1 MTYQVLA
8 RRLRPKDFASL
19 LNQEEAKNTLA
30 NALKNGRVAHAY
42 LFHGPRGTG
51 KTTVA
56 RIFAKCLNCHGG
68 ITDQPCHTCLSC
80 QEIAG
85 GTAIDVHE
93 IDGATYTKAEDMREI
108 MGMVVL
114 PPARDRFK
122 IYIIDE
128 VQMLS
133 NHAFNALLKTLEE
146 PPPHA
151 VFVFATTEK
160 HKIPATI
167 LSRCQVFG
175 FHLLSVEMLKGYL
188 ATVLKGEGIKASD
201 AVLHRLAR
209 AGGGSVRDTLSLLD
223 QVINL
228 CGKELDESVVVGM
241 LGETRVE
248 DFARLLL
255 MVSRQESAEIARTLR
270 QVRERGE
277 DLQQFFHAFVG
288 FLRAVLSIHL
298 QLEVEAYT
306 EAEREEVRRCAKALS
321 YEEGLR
327 AYNLCIENLPLVQ
340 RTEYPHLAV
349 ELLFLKLAELPK
361 LARLE
366 ELIAGGDVRRVP
378 VGVPPAPA
386 APPAQAERKK
396 TRKAQLIEM
405 LEAERA
411 FLAGY
416 LQEANFK
423 EGEETVEFLFPPKFR
438 RAYDRCAEK
447 ENLACITAAARE
459 IWGPGVKVTLA
470 MDEAV
475 QQALDARIQKDP
487 VIQALIRGAQATVEE
502 VEYLSDQEDSDEH

>member
-8 RRLRPKDFASL
+8 RRLRPQDFASL
-19 LNQEEAKNTLA
+19 LNQEEAKGTLA

-68 ITDQPCHTCLSC
+68 ITATPCHTCLSC
-80 QEIAG
+80 QEITS
-85 GTAIDVHE
+85 GTAVDVHE

-122 IYIIDE
+122 VYIIDE

-133 NHAFNALLKTLEE
+133 THAFNALLKTLEE

-175 FHLLSVEMLKGYL
+175 FHLLSVDMIKGYL
-188 ATVLKGEGIKASD
+188 VEVLKGEGIKAPD

-228 CGKELDESVVVGM
+228 CGKELDEAVVVKM

-255 MVSRQESAEIARTLR
+255 MVSRQESADIVRTLR

-277 DLQQFFHAFVG
+277 DLLQFFHAFVG
-288 FLRAVLSIHL
+288 FLRTVLSAHL
-298 QLEVEAYT
+298 QLEDDAFT
-306 EAEREEVRRCAKALS
+306 EAEREEVKRCATALS
-321 YEEGLR
+321 YEECLR

-378 VGVPPAPA
+378 VGMPPASS
-386 APPAQAERKK
+386 APPPAERKRTK
-396 TRKAQLIEM
+396 KAQLIEM
-405 LEAERA
+405 LEAEKA

-423 EGEETVEFLFPPKFR
+423 EAEGALELLFPPKFR
-438 RAYDRCAEK
+438 RAFDRCSEK
-447 ENLACITAAARE
+447 ENQECITQAARE
-459 IWGPGVKVTLA
+459 IWGSAVKVTLGL
-470 MDEAV
+470 DEAV
-475 QQALDARIQKDP
+475 QQALDTRIKKDP
-487 VIQALIRGAQATVEE
+487 AIQALIRGTQATVEE
-502 VEYLSDQEDSDEH
+502 VEYLSDQEESDEH

>member
-8 RRLRPKDFASL
+8 RRLRPQDFASL
-19 LNQEEAKNTLA
+19 LNQEEVKNTLI

-56 RIFAKCLNCHGG
+56 RIFAKCLNCSTG
-68 ITDQPCHTCLSC
+68 ITATPCHACLSC
-80 QEIAG
+80 QEIVA
-85 GTAIDVHE
+85 GTAVDIHE
-93 IDGATYTKAEDMREI
+93 IDGATYTGVDNIRDLREN
-108 MGMVVL
+108 VVF
-114 PPARDRFK
+114 PPGRDRFK
-122 IYIIDE
+122 VIIIDE
-128 VQMLS
+128 VHMLS
-133 NHAFNALLKTLEE
+133 TAAFNALLKTLEE

-151 VFVFATTEK
+151 IFIFASTEK
-160 HKIPATI
+160 HKIPVTI

-175 FHLLSVEMLKGYL
+175 FHLLSVEMIKGYL

-228 CGKELDESVVVGM
+228 CGKELDESVVVAM

-277 DLQQFFHAFVG
+277 DLLQFFHAFVG
-288 FLRAVLSIHL
+288 FLRTVLSVHL
-298 QLEVEAYT
+298 QLEDDT
-306 EAEREEVRRCAKALS
+306 FTDTEREEVRRCAKALS
-321 YEEGLR
+321 YEECLR

-378 VGVPPAPA
+378 VGMPAAPA
-386 APPAQAERKK
+386 AAPPPAERKRTK
-396 TRKAQLIEM
+396 KAQLIEM
-405 LEAERA
+405 LEAEKA

-423 EGEETVEFLFPPKFR
+423 EAEGALEILFPPKFK
-438 RAYDRCAEK
+438 RACERCAEK
-447 ENLACITAAARE
+447 ENLEVITKGAQE
-459 IWGPGVKVTLA
+459 IWGGAVKVTLG

-475 QQALDARIQKDP
+475 QQALDTRIKKDP
-487 VIQALIRGAQATVEE
+487 AIQALIRGTQATVEE
-502 VEYLSDQEDSDEH
+502 VEYLSDQEDNDEH

>member
-8 RRLRPKDFASL
+8 RRLRPQDFASL
-19 LNQEEAKNTLA
+19 LNQEDAKGTLT
-30 NALKNGRVAHAY
+30 NALKNGRAAHAY

-68 ITDQPCHTCLSC
+68 ITATPCLSC
-80 QEIAG
+80 LSCLEIAA
-85 GTAIDVHE
+85 GTAVDVHE

-122 IYIIDE
+122 VYIIDE

-175 FHLLSVEMLKGYL
+175 FHLLPVEMIKGYL
-188 ATVLKGEGIKASD
+188 GEVLKGEGLKASD

-255 MVSRQESAEIARTLR
+255 MVSRQESASIVRTLR
-270 QVRERGE
+270 GVRERGE
-277 DLQQFFHAFVG
+277 DLLQFFQAFVG
-288 FLRAVLSIHL
+288 FLRTVLSTHL
-298 QLEVEAYT
+298 QLEDDTYT
-306 EAEREEVRRCAKALS
+306 EAERGEVKRCAAALS
-321 YEEGLR
+321 YEECLR

-366 ELIAGGDVRRVP
+366 ELIASGDVRRVP
-378 VGVPPAPA
+378 VGMPA
-386 APPAQAERKK
+386 AQAPPPPERKK
-396 TRKAQLIEM
+396 TKKAQLIEM
-405 LEAERA
+405 LEAEKA

-416 LQEANFK
+416 LQDANFK
-423 EGEETVEFLFPPKFR
+423 ESAGALEILFAPKSR
-438 RAYDRCAEK
+438 RAHDRCAEK
-447 ENLACITAAARE
+447 ENLDCIAKAAGE
-459 IWGPGVKVTLA
+459 IWGGAVKVTVG

-475 QQALDARIQKDP
+475 QQALDTRIKKDP
-487 VIQALIRGAQATVEE
+487 AIQALIRGTQATVEE
-502 VEYLSDQEDSDEH
+502 VEYLSDQEDDSDEH

>member
-8 RRLRPKDFASL
+8 RRLRPQDFASL

-30 NALKNGRVAHAY
+30 NSLKNGRVAHAY

-56 RIFAKCLNCHGG
+56 RIFAKCLNCHSGV
-68 ITDQPCHTCLSC
+68 TATPCQTCLSC
-80 QEIAG
+80 QEIAAG
-85 GTAIDVHE
+85 MTMDVHE
-93 IDGATYTKAEDMREI
+93 IDGATYTGVDNIREI
-108 MGMVVL
+108 REMVVF

-122 IYIIDE
+122 VIIIDE
-128 VQMLS
+128 VHMLS
-133 NHAFNALLKTLEE
+133 NSAFNAILKTLEE

-151 VFVFATTEK
+151 IFIFASTEK

-175 FHLLSVEMLKGYL
+175 FHLLPVEMIKGYL
-188 ATVLKGEGIKASD
+188 AKILKGEGIKASD

-228 CGKELDESVVVGM
+228 CGKELEESVVVGM

-255 MVSRQESAEIARTLR
+255 MVSRQESADIVRTLR
-270 QVRERGE
+270 QVREGGE
-277 DLQQFFHAFVG
+277 DLLQFFHAFVG
-288 FLRAVLSIHL
+288 FLRTVLSAHL
-298 QLEVEAYT
+298 QLEDAAFTDE
-306 EAEREEVRRCAKALS
+306 EREEVRRCAKALS
-321 YEEGLR
+321 YEECLR

-378 VGVPPAPA
+378 VGMPA
-386 APPAQAERKK
+386 APSPPPPAERKRTK
-396 TRKAQLIEM
+396 KAQLIEM
-405 LEAERA
+405 LEAEKA

-423 EGEETVEFLFPPKFR
+423 ESEGTLELLFPTKFK
-438 RAYDRCAEK
+438 RACDRCSEK
-447 ENLACITAAARE
+447 ENLEVITKAARE
-459 IWGPGVKVTLA
+459 IWGSAVNVTTG

-475 QQALDARIQKDP
+475 QQALDTRIKKDP
-487 VIQALIRGAQATVEE
+487 AIQALIRGTQATVEE